1 MSYARHTL
9 CYLNPTTIAASEHSE
24 EQQRLFQYWLNRG
37 YPFICSRQP
46 QDIAS
51 GQIQLALPYFN
62 HQQRKLRLSYQVS
75 KSKIAQRQELPKFAD
90 VFPSVL
96 LETPADIKVY
106 GSYCWQY
113 LTQESYVQANSDL
126 DVLIVY
132 EAQSLTDFGRLYKE
146 LSHKSKVLHID
157 GEIRFPLW
165 GDCSLPE
172 LLQSSDSILFKS
184 INNVRLLSREELY
197 AAYPSLCF

>member
-9 CYLNPTTIAASEHSE
+9 CYLNPTTTAASEHSE
-24 EQQRLFQYWLNRG
+24 EQQRLFLYWLNRG

-51 GQIQLALPYFN
+51 EQIQLALPYFN
-62 HQQRKLRLSYQVS
+62 QQKQKLRLSYQVS
-75 KSKIAQRQELPKFAD
+75 KAEIAQSKGLPNLTD
-90 VFPSVL
+90 VFPSVR
-96 LETPADIKVY
+96 LETYADIKVY

-113 LTQESYVQANSDL
+113 LTKEPYVQSDSDL
-126 DVLIVY
+126 DVLIIY
-132 EAQSLTDFGRLYKE
+132 EAQSLTDLRRLYKE
-146 LSHKSKVLHID
+146 LPHKSKVLHID

-165 GDCSLPE
+165 GDCSLHE
-172 LLQSSDSILFKS
+172 LLQSSNSILFKS
-184 INNVRLLSREELY
+184 INNVRLLSREALY

>member
-9 CYLNPTTIAASEHSE
+9 CYLNPTTTVASQHSE

-46 QDIAS
+46 QDLAF
-51 GQIQLALPYFN
+51 GKIQLALPYFN
-62 HQQRKLRLSYQVS
+62 QQQQKLRISYQVS
-75 KSKIAQRQELPKFAD
+75 KSEITQSKELPKLNE
-90 VFPSVL
+90 VFPSAL
-96 LETPADIKVY
+96 LEIPADIKVY

-113 LTQESYVQANSDL
+113 LTQEAYVQPDSDL
-126 DVLIVY
+126 DVLINY
-132 EAQSLTDFGRLYKE
+132 TAQSLTDLRGLYKE

-157 GEIRFPLW
+157 GEVRFHHW
-165 GDCSLPE
+165 GDCSLLE
-172 LLQSSDSILFKS
+172 LLQNSDSILFKS
-184 INNVRLLSREELY
+184 INNVLLLSREDLY